1 MSISRWMDKQ
11 TVVCPYKQLLS
22 SKKVKTTDIWEN
34 LSDSQGPCAKSQKI
48 TYWMIPFIWHS
59 WKNKPN
65 MMENR
70 PVVVRG
76 WGEGT
81 ISVQRGSTR
90 VFFFFPNERA
100 VLIVVVSTQVYT
112 GVENVEHHYFTFH
125 SCAWCLGLLVFA
137 VWVDAFSQLRV
148 LDPLVSSS
156 TKRTTKM
163 PWLLTSYL
171 HQGHR
176 LLTAYPSHHPFPF

>member
-90 VFFFFPNERA
+90 VFFFFLTRELFWLWWW
-100 VLIVVVSTQVYT
+100 VHKYTQVLKMLST
-112 GVENVEHHYFTFH
+112 ITLHFIP
-125 SCAWCLGLLVFA
+125 ALD
-137 VWVDAFSQLRV
+137 VWGCWFLQCGW
-148 LDPLVSSS
+148 
-156 TKRTTKM
+156 M
-163 PWLLTSYL
+163 
-171 HQGHR
+171 
-176 LLTAYPSHHPFPF
+176 PSHSWGC